1 MVGEKDLEGL
11 PNTVIEA
18 AKTAARNKG
27 NGDKWLITGHFPS
40 FSPFMQYSSRRDL
53 RKKVHVAT
61 SSKCNHGKYDNKSLC
76 KEISSFET

>member
-18 AKTAARNKG
+18 AKIAARNKG

-61 SSKCNHGKYDNKSLC
+61 SANVIMENMTITLCVKKYHL
-76 KEISSFET
+76 